1 MSWRIFCWATGSAC
15 KSIGPQSPAVQTF
28 TSHNITQGSSDDL
41 GRLDPLRHG
50 LRSGWMEFFRSSPPI
65 TTQVS
70 LHHCNARQR
79 GSLKANETIK
89 FDSDEIPKTILKE
102 WHINSSFQ
110 LVLNSASGNT
120 AIINPIPPCKA
131 FDGQFELTGNL
142 MTKWKRAISGNVT
155 SRRRLGDDQP
165 LLSSRVHIERS
176 FEFNGKRF
184 TS

>member
-1 MSWRIFCWATGSAC
+1 
-15 KSIGPQSPAVQTF
+15 
-28 TSHNITQGSSDDL
+28 
-41 GRLDPLRHG
+41 
-50 LRSGWMEFFRSSPPI
+50 MEFFRSSPPI